1 MLALAL
7 LLGQDHHPSVFRAV
21 FEDRPRQLIV
31 VLGRNT
37 PKPVGFII
45 HPDLGGVR
53 KVWEG
58 TIDYRGKVY
67 DFSQNNSRAEGRTL
81 WEAPERVLEMPTDA
95 AGWTLQHVSAKEGGW
110 EFDGPDAA
118 ISSPEFRADVLQ
130 TAYVGFDE
138 IGTKTRF
145 TISLIDGSGKVA
157 TEFGSSTAQD
167 NGWQWNFKR
176 LPSLKGPL
184 TMRVTQKDGSARKR
198 IRNLRVFGDLPIW
211 FDGAGRPLKAQLL
224 GYNVD
229 GPDRVSVD
237 FRVGNAKVTWTPSVS
252 SSEWTE
258 TFTVSG
264 AGPTEANQLQMY
276 RPGSQYES
284 VAMGNSTY
292 TLRFAR

>member
-1 MLALAL
+1 MLPFVAL
-7 LLGQDHHPSVFRAV
+7 LAQDPHPSVFRAV

-31 VLGRNT
+31 VLGRAT

-81 WEAPERVLEMPTDA
+81 WEAPERVLEMPADG
-95 AGWTLQHVSAKEGGW
+95 AGWTKQRVSPGNGGW
-110 EFDGPDAA
+110 EFEGVDATLT
-118 ISSPEFRADVLQ
+118 SPTFRTDVLQ

-145 TISLIDGSGKVA
+145 TISLLDPTGKVV

-176 LPSLKGPL
+176 LPLLSGPL
-184 TMRVTQKDGSARKR
+184 TMRVTQKDGSAKKR
-198 IRNLRVFGDLPIW
+198 IRNLRVFGDRPIW
-211 FDGAGRPLKAQLL
+211 FDGKNEPVPAQLV
-224 GYNVD
+224 GYSVD
-229 GPDRVSVD
+229 GPDKVIVE
-237 FRVGNAKVTWTPSVS
+237 FRVGKAKVAWIPSVS
-252 SSEWTE
+252 ASEWTE
-258 TFTVSG
+258 VYTVSG
-264 AGPTEANQLQMY
+264 LTAGESLRFR
-276 RPGSQYES
+276 RPNTAHDD
-284 VAMGNSTY
+284 VAMGNGEH
-292 TLRFAR
+292 TLRYPR

>member
-37 PKPVGFII
+37 TKPVGFII

-81 WEAPERVLEMPTDA
+81 WEAPERVLEMPADA
-95 AGWTLQHVSAKEGGW
+95 AGWTLQHVSAKDGGW

-118 ISSPEFRADVLQ
+118 VSSPEFRADVLQ

-184 TMRVTQKDGSARKR
+184 TMRVTQKDGTANKR
-198 IRNLRVFGDLPIW
+198 IRNLRVFGDRPIW
-211 FDGAGRPLKAQLL
+211 FDGAGQPIPAQLV
-224 GYNVD
+224 GYSIDNPEKVY
-229 GPDRVSVD
+229 VD
-237 FRVGNAKVTWTPSVS
+237 FRVGRAIVSWTPSIS
-252 SSEWTE
+252 NSDWTE
-258 TFTVSG
+258 TFAVRGLEPGES
-264 AGPTEANQLQMY
+264 LQFR
-276 RPGSQYES
+276 RPGTQYDS
-284 VAMGNSTY
+284 ISMVNGVY
-292 TLRFAR
+292 KLRYPR

>member
-1 MLALAL
+1 MLAFVAL
-7 LLGQDHHPSVFRAV
+7 LVQDQHPSVFRAV

-31 VLGRNT
+31 VLGRST

-81 WEAPERVLEMPTDA
+81 WEAPERVLEMPADG
-95 AGWTLQHVSAKEGGW
+95 AGWTMKQVSAKDGGW
-110 EFDGPDAA
+110 EFDGGDATL
-118 ISSPEFRADVLQ
+118 SSPAFRTDVVQ

-145 TISLIDGSGKVA
+145 TISLLDANGKMV

-176 LPSLKGPL
+176 LPSLRGPL
-184 TMRVTQKDGSARKR
+184 SMQVTQKDGSAKKR
-198 IRNLRVFGDLPIW
+198 IRNLRVFGDRPIW
-211 FDGAGRPLKAQLL
+211 FNGAGQPIPAQLV
-224 GYNVD
+224 GYSIEN
-229 GPDRVSVD
+229 PEKVSVD
-237 FRVGNAKVTWTPSVS
+237 FRVGKASVSWTPAISN
-252 SSEWTE
+252 EDWTE
-258 TFTVSG
+258 TFAVRGLEPGDS
-264 AGPTEANQLQMY
+264 LQFQ
-276 RPGSQYES
+276 RPGTQYES
-284 VAMGNSTY
+284 VSMVNGVY
-292 TLRFAR
+292 KLRYPR

>member
-1 MLALAL
+1 MLAFVAL
-7 LLGQDHHPSVFRAV
+7 LVQDQHPSVFRAV

-31 VLGRNT
+31 VLGGNT

-81 WEAPERVLEMPTDA
+81 WEAPERVLEMPADG
-95 AGWTLQHVSAKEGGW
+95 AGWTLQHVSAKDGGW

-184 TMRVTQKDGSARKR
+184 TMRVTQKDGSAKKR
-198 IRNLRVFGDLPIW
+198 IRNLRVFGDRPIW
-211 FDGAGRPLKAQLL
+211 FDGAGQPIPAQLM
-224 GYNVD
+224 GYSVD
-229 GPDRVSVD
+229 GPDNVSVD
-237 FRVGNAKVTWTPSVS
+237 FRAGRATVNWKPSIS
-252 SSEWTE
+252 PTEWTE
-258 TFTVSG
+258 TFSVQGLPPGES
-264 AGPTEANQLQMY
+264 LQFR
-276 RPGSQYES
+276 RPGTQYDS
-284 VAMGNSTY
+284 VSMLNGVY
-292 TLRFAR
+292 TLRYAR